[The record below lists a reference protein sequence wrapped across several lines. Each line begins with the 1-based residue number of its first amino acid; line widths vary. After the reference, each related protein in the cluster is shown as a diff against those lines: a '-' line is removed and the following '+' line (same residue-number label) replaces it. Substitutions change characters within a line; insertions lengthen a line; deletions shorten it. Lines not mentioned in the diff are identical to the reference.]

1 MGLHAFRKTIG
12 DVVGERPVP
21 LVGPADPVVT
31 AINVMRA
38 LNVHAVLVT
47 DQRTLVGIFT
57 ERDLLER
64 VAAKRRSV
72 TGTFVSEVMTRL
84 PVSLK
89 QDACITYAINR
100 MGLEGFSHVPMI
112 GNDGEALGLVDVRDV
127 VAHLDDVFEA
137 LEDEGDTPLDPDWVD
152 IGGG

>member
-1 MGLHAFRKTIG
+1 MGRHAFRKTIG

-21 LVGPADPVVT
+21 VVGPADPVVT

-38 LNVHAVLVT
+38 LSVHAVLVA
-47 DQRTLVGIFT
+47 DRGTLVGIFT
-57 ERDLLER
+57 ERDLLQR
-64 VAAKRRSV
+64 VAAEKRSV

-89 QDACITYAINR
+89 RDACITYAINR
-100 MGLEGFSHVPMI
+100 MGLEGFSHVPMT
-112 GNDGEALGLVDVRDV
+112 GDDGEALGLVDVRDV
-127 VAHLDDVFEA
+127 VAHLDDVFET
-137 LEDEGDTPLDPDWVD
+137 LDDDDESPIDPDWVD